1 MGRILLSVLIAVGVF
16 AGTALNDSTTT
27 AAENQPGDVWK
38 EPFTGMEFTWVPP
51 GCFVMGNH
59 KGDADEKPAHEVCVA
74 GFWLGKYEVT
84 QAEWAK
90 AIGGVQSWHITRGE
104 RFPVQGTQYV
114 DTQSFI
120 GVLNAKGSS
129 KFRLPTEA
137 EWEYACRSGGKPESF
152 CGGSDVDRV
161 AWHRDNRVDGNL
173 TNQVGMKEPNGLG
186 IFDMSG
192 NVAEWV
198 SDWYAEDYYA
208 GSPRDNPKGPPSG
221 RAHVVRGGG
230 WIDEARLLGSA
241 VRAQGKAKTIST
253 KLLIRGFRL
262 ARDAE

>member
-1 MGRILLSVLIAVGVF
+1 MCRILLSVLIAVAVF
-16 AGTALNDSTTT
+16 AGAALNHRTVT
-27 AAENQPGDVWK
+27 AAENQPGDAWK
-38 EPFTGMEFTWVPP
+38 DPFTGMEFVWVPP
-51 GCFVMGNH
+51 GCFVMGNP
-59 KGDADEKPAHEVCVA
+59 KGDADEKPAHEVCVD
-74 GFWLGKYEVT
+74 GFWMGKYEVT
-84 QAEWAK
+84 QKEWGK

-120 GVLNAKGSS
+120 GVLNGQGSD

-137 EWEYACRSGGKPESF
+137 EWEYACRSGGKPEAF
-152 CGGSDVDRV
+152 CGGSDANRV
-161 AWHRDNRVDGNL
+161 AWHRDNRSGGNL
-173 TNQVGMKEPNGLG
+173 TNLVGTKEPNGLG

-198 SDWYAEDYYA
+198 SDWYAPDYYA
-208 GSPRDNPKGPPSG
+208 DSPRENPKGPPSG

-230 WIDEARLLGSA
+230 WIDEARLVGST
-241 VRAQGKAKTIST
+241 VRTQGKLKTIST
-253 KLLIRGFRL
+253 KLLVRGFRL